1 MASLFNCTKVVSTSS
16 ARTSYVIIGSN
27 QRSLDQY
34 CMGRFGMCSNH
45 VELVNTKVDLRLYI
59 VQANYMSNG
68 TWESIVEWIEGDNAL
83 QYVEECSVLQSKE
96 SFIPPNL
103 LTKMKKDLTEANPL
117 AEVVFVECK
126 KERKPHTKRAKPV
139 EKDNEEV
146 EAEDTPKETT
156 TKKRKAAVVVVA
168 AAAPAEEDADDE

>member
-1 MASLFNCTKVVSTSS
+1 
-16 ARTSYVIIGSN
+16 
-27 QRSLDQY
+27 
-34 CMGRFGMCSNH
+34 MCSSH
-45 VELVNTKVDLRLYI
+45 VELVNTKVDLRLYV

-126 KERKPHTKRAKPV
+126 KQRKPHTKRAKPEDP
-139 EKDNEEV
+139 EKAAGV
-146 EAEDTPKETT
+146 KKTS
-156 TKKRKAAVVVVA
+156 KKRKTTPVVVSEDNE
-168 AAAPAEEDADDE
+168 AE

>member
-27 QRSLDQY
+27 QRSLDDY
-34 CMGRFGMCSNH
+34 CMNRFGMSSNH

-126 KERKPHTKRAKPV
+126 KERKPHTKRTQPAV
-139 EKDNEEV
+139 EQKDTVQEKEN
-146 EAEDTPKETT
+146 PKEPASAPIG
-156 TKKRKAAVVVVA
+156 KKRKTAST
-168 AAAPAEEDADDE
+168 DK